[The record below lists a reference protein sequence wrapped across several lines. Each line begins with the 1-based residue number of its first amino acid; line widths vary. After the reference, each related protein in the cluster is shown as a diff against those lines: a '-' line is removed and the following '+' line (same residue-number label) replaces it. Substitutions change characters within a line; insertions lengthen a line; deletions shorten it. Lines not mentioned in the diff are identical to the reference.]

1 MIANN
6 DVPLRRTALDRRIAA
21 CKGAPL
27 PDDDLLDE
35 HLRGLLDEAATV
47 LSGIEFAEAT
57 NGQPAQ
63 ITAERPGYSS
73 TYDPEYA
80 SATGEARAFRTSALL
95 HEILHA
101 SCDRSYV
108 TPDIQDLDFC
118 NFHVVLAG
126 PVTDQAIIDEL
137 KGQRLTVNANIGKA
151 GKALEADRGRLITDA
166 TRAHLNARFTYALAL
181 PNVHYDTVLFELL
194 VYLALQNAQA
204 SPTFQF
210 LKKLSVEAAERRASS
225 SGRIQAF

>member
-1 MIANN
+1 MIVNN
-6 DVPLRRTALDRRIAA
+6 DVPMRRTAIDRQITA

-27 PDDDLLDE
+27 PDDDLLDG
-35 HLRGLLDEAATV
+35 HLRSLLDEAASAI
-47 LSGIEFAEAT
+47 SGIEFGEAT

-73 TYDPEYA
+73 TFDPAYV
-80 SATGEARAFRTSALL
+80 SATGEPRAFRTSALL

-101 SCDRSYV
+101 SCDRAYV
-108 TPDIQDLDFC
+108 KPDIQELDFC
-118 NFHVVLAG
+118 NFHVVVPA
-126 PVTDQAIIDEL
+126 PVTDQAIIAEL
-137 KGQRLTVNANIGKA
+137 KGQRETVTANIGKA
-151 GKALEADRGRLITDA
+151 GKALEADRGRLISDT

-210 LKKLSVEAAERRASS
+210 LKKLSVEAADRRGDD
-225 SGRIQAF
+225 SGRIQAI